1 MDARL
6 SETDDAAQPL
16 LAGEDEGAAEEGR
29 CQSWW
34 ETMSS
39 ERTIPAAQ
47 GAALSAFARVQ
58 GSTPAS
64 PAGSGRQ
71 SPRSQATSTNT
82 ARKGG
87 GKGNSTRESRAR

>member
-6 SETDDAAQPL
+6 SEPDDAAQPL

-29 CQSWW
+29 CSWW

-39 ERTIPAAQ
+39 ERTIPATQ
-47 GAALSAFARVQ
+47 ISALSAFARVQ